1 MGGEG
6 GGGVWITGGIS
17 QGNQQRL
24 VKGTEEYIPKNRS
37 FSLMIKVAFQNN
49 SFSMQKI
56 IL

>member
-6 GGGVWITGGIS
+6 GGGGITGGIS